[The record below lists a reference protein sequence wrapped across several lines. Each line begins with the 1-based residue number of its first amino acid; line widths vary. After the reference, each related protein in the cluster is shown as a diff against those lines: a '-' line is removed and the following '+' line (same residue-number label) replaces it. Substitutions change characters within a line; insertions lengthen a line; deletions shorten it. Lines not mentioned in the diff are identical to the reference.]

1 VSNVI
6 EQTVRSYGSHSGA
19 DAAGSNTGLF
29 LELHHENG
37 VVVSGQLTG
46 IGHLAGVLVSDEA
59 RVRVA
64 SAINVLVSVARAL
77 DSTFDKSAPVAVP
90 LGRTAALSF
99 EGSGASSKTI
109 LEAAVPLYDDGMR
122 ALSCCLLISND
133 KVDNFAG
140 VANALT
146 AELNRFGGAAASDRP
161 RAGAA
166 AGGADSGYRDEAP
179 SAARSAAPSAA
190 PSAHVEH
197 DFQVVHT
204 VERLLSVA
212 CDPLITNEV
221 AIFVCGQLESVELT
235 TGAFERACIREVRI
249 V

>member
-1 VSNVI
+1 MSNVI

-19 DAAGSNTGLF
+19 DAAGSSTGLF
-29 LELHHENG
+29 LELHHEKG
-37 VVVSGQLTG
+37 VVVSGQVTG
-46 IGHLAGVLVSDEA
+46 IGHLAGALVSEEA

-64 SAINVLVSVARAL
+64 SAISVLVSVSRAL

-90 LGRTAALSF
+90 LGRTVALSF

-109 LEAAVPLYDDGMR
+109 LQAAVPLYDDGMC
-122 ALSCCLLISND
+122 ALSCCLLSIND
-133 KVDNFAG
+133 KVGNVAD

-146 AELNRFGGAAASDRP
+146 AELNRFGGAAASDRN
-161 RAGAA
+161 RAGA
-166 AGGADSGYRDEAP
+166 AGGADSGYRNEAP

-235 TGAFERACIREVRI
+235 TGAFERACMREVRI